1 MAVLVSP
8 SNNTGWGRL
17 GTSRLFGGARTKSA
31 QHPVFVHAHYR
42 ARWGSH
48 GRRARSAR
56 RVRVRAG
63 PMDAA
68 TAAAVEAT
76 IDEVARNGPPGARA
90 AITVARR
97 AASGRYNLRRV
108 RRLTPAGRA
117 VLAMRARRLAR
128 AARRGVAV
136 VRTSTGRR
144 VHVRR
149 RRRR

>member
-1 MAVLVSP
+1 MAVLISP
-8 SNNTGWGRL
+8 SNNTGWGL
-17 GTSRLFGGARTKSA
+17 GTSRMFGGARTKSA

-48 GRRARSAR
+48 GRRARVGR
-56 RVRVRAG
+56 RTGRRAG

-97 AASGRYNLRRV
+97 VANGRYNLRRT

-117 VLAMRARRLAR
+117 VLAARARRLAR
-128 AARRGVAV
+128 AARRGRVAIL
-136 VRTSTGRR
+136 RTVSGRR